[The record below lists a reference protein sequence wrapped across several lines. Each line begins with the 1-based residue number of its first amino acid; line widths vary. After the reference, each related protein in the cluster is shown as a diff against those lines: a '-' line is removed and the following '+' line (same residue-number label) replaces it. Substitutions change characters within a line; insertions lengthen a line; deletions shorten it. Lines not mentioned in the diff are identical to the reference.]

1 MEESIE
7 AQLLKILNKLS
18 LAEKEKNRA
27 LVRQTSRLVNALL
40 CLKAMVLTTNERK
53 VTV

>member
-1 MEESIE
+1 MEKSIE
-7 AQLLKILNKLS
+7 AQLLKILSKLS

-40 CLKAMVLTTNERK
+40 CLKAMVSTTNERK
-53 VTV
+53 LTV

>member
-1 MEESIE
+1 MDNSIE

-18 LAEKEKNRA
+18 LAEKENNRA

-40 CLKAMVLTTNERK
+40 VLKAMVLTTNERK

>member
-1 MEESIE
+1 MDKSIE
-7 AQLLKILNKLS
+7 AQLLKILGKLS

-40 CLKAMVLTTNERK
+40 CFKAMVSTTNGRK

>member
-1 MEESIE
+1 VEESIE
-7 AQLLKILNKLS
+7 EQFLKILNKLS

-40 CLKAMVLTTNERK
+40 CLKAMVLATNERK

>member
-1 MEESIE
+1 MEKSIE

-40 CLKAMVLTTNERK
+40 CLKAIALTSNERK